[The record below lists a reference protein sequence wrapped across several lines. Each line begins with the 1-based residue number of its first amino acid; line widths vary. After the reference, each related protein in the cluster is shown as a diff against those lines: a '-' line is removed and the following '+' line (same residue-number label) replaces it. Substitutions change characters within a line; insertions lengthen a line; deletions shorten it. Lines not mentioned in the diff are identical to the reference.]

1 MESLDRFFKKFDG
14 RYYMFIAIILALG
27 TVIIA
32 TLFYIQV
39 DPTFTI
45 TTHYISHLGA
55 TPIGAKG
62 GRLYLSAIVFSIG
75 MAILVIFRIL
85 ALLFLVR
92 YFQIRGSSR
101 SLTKIG
107 LILGI
112 IPTIGS
118 LIVAVIP
125 FTLSLLIHELGAL
138 LLFVGT
144 VISGTFFII
153 IELKTLDIPKYLPL
167 TILINVIGYFI
178 FATLLIGEFIN
189 IAPEGSSV
197 IWEWIISLHHYLGY
211 LCMVFTHIKIPYLP
225 K

>member
-1 MESLDRFFKKFDG
+1 MENLDSFFKKFDG
-14 RYYMFIAIILALG
+14 SYCMFIAIILALG
-27 TVIIA
+27 TVITA

-55 TPIGAKG
+55 TPIGAQG
-62 GRLYLSAIVFSIG
+62 GQLYISAVVFSIG
-75 MAILVIFRIL
+75 MTILVIFRIL

-101 SLTKIG
+101 SLTKTG

-125 FTLSLLIHELGAL
+125 FTISILIHELGAL
-138 LLFVGT
+138 LLFLGT
-144 VISGTFFII
+144 VISGTIFII
-153 IELKTLDIPKYLPL
+153 IELKTPQIPKYLPL
-167 TILINVIGYFI
+167 TFLINVIGYFI
-178 FATLLIGEFIN
+178 FATLLIGEFMEIT
-189 IAPEGSSV
+189 PEGSSV
-197 IWEWIISLHHYLGY
+197 IWEWIIFATSLFWLFVHGVYTY
-211 LCMVFTHIKIPYLP
+211 KNPVFT
-225 K
+225 